1 MFLQIYFLN
10 LFKFVGTMNSN
21 HKIAYSF
28 LLFIFISLFSF
39 AQQTTHENVE
49 LVKKQ
54 NGKRLEFFAKNN
66 DSVSYSVFLRIET
79 QDYRRSSNRPV
90 LQVIPANSERHLI
103 TLIKLSDKPGDYK
116 EQFIVNKISQS
127 LNFRKDFDDIQIN
140 IDEALKNEDITI
152 FESENC
158 ELCNEAKSLFNAY
171 QIAFKTK
178 NITED
183 QQKLEKLL
191 KKVGQAD
198 YNINNAVF
206 ILKIKESIYT
216 NITTKTALID
226 TINNYNK

>member
-1 MFLQIYFLN
+1 M
-10 LFKFVGTMNSN
+10 FKFVHTMNRN

-28 LLFIFISLFSF
+28 IVLLFISCLSF
-39 AQQTTHENVE
+39 AQQTKNENVE

-79 QDYRRSSNRPV
+79 EDYRRSSNRPV
-90 LQVIPANSERHLI
+90 LQVIPANSETHLI

-140 IDEALKNEDITI
+140 IDEALKTEDITI

-183 QQKLEKLL
+183 QQNLEKLL
-191 KKVGQAD
+191 KKAGQAD
-198 YNINNAVF
+198 YNIKNAVF

>member
-1 MFLQIYFLN
+1 M
-10 LFKFVGTMNSN
+10 FKFVHTMNRN
-21 HKIAYSF
+21 HKTVYSF
-28 LLFIFISLFSF
+28 IVLLLISCFSF
-39 AQQTTHENVE
+39 AQQTKNENVE

-66 DSVSYSVFLRIET
+66 DSISYSIFLRIET
-79 QDYRRSSNRPV
+79 EDYRRSSNRPV
-90 LQVIPANSERHLI
+90 LQVIPANSETHLI

-140 IDEALKNEDITI
+140 IDDALKTEDITI

-171 QIAFKTK
+171 QIAYKTK

-191 KKVGQAD
+191 KRAGQTNYD
-198 YNINNAVF
+198 IKNAVF
-206 ILKIKESIYT
+206 VLKIKESIYT
-216 NITTKTALID
+216 NITTKTALIN
-226 TINNYNK
+226 TINNYSK

>member
-1 MFLQIYFLN
+1 M
-10 LFKFVGTMNSN
+10 FKFVHTMNRN

-28 LLFIFISLFSF
+28 IVLLFISCLSF
-39 AQQTTHENVE
+39 AQQTKNENVE

-79 QDYRRSSNRPV
+79 EDYRRSSNRPV
-90 LQVIPANSERHLI
+90 LQVISANSETHLI

-140 IDEALKNEDITI
+140 IDEALKTEDITI

-191 KKVGQAD
+191 KKAGQAD
-198 YNINNAVF
+198 YNIKNAVF
-206 ILKIKESIYT
+206 LLKIKESIYT

>member
-1 MFLQIYFLN
+1 
-10 LFKFVGTMNSN
+10 MNRN
-21 HKIAYSF
+21 HKTVYSF
-28 LLFIFISLFSF
+28 IVLLLISCFSF
-39 AQQTTHENVE
+39 AQQTKNENVE

-66 DSVSYSVFLRIET
+66 DSISYSIFLRIET
-79 QDYRRSSNRPV
+79 EDYRRSSNRPV
-90 LQVIPANSERHLI
+90 LQVIPANSETHLI

-140 IDEALKNEDITI
+140 IDDALKTEDITI

-171 QIAFKTK
+171 QIAYKTK

-191 KKVGQAD
+191 KKAGQTNYD
-198 YNINNAVF
+198 IKNAVF
-206 ILKIKESIYT
+206 VLKIKESIYT
-216 NITTKTALID
+216 NITTKTALIN
-226 TINNYNK
+226 TINNYSK

>member
-1 MFLQIYFLN
+1 
-10 LFKFVGTMNSN
+10 MNRN
-21 HKIAYSF
+21 HKTVYSF
-28 LLFIFISLFSF
+28 IVLLLISCFSF
-39 AQQTTHENVE
+39 AQQTKNENVE

-66 DSVSYSVFLRIET
+66 DSISYSIFLRIET
-79 QDYRRSSNRPV
+79 EDYRRSSNRPV
-90 LQVIPANSERHLI
+90 LQVIPANSETHLI

-140 IDEALKNEDITI
+140 IDDALKTEDITI

-171 QIAFKTK
+171 QIAYKTK

-191 KKVGQAD
+191 KRAGQTNYD
-198 YNINNAVF
+198 IKNAVF
-206 ILKIKESIYT
+206 VLKIKESIYT
-216 NITTKTALID
+216 NITTKTALIN
-226 TINNYNK
+226 TINNYSK

>member
-1 MFLQIYFLN
+1 
-10 LFKFVGTMNSN
+10 MNRN
-21 HKIAYSF
+21 HKTAYSF
-28 LLFIFISLFSF
+28 IVLLFISCLSF
-39 AQQTTHENVE
+39 AQQTKNENVE

-54 NGKRLEFFAKNN
+54 NGKRLEFFAKNI

-79 QDYRRSSNRPV
+79 EDYRRSSNRPV
-90 LQVIPANSERHLI
+90 LQVIPANSETHLI

-140 IDEALKNEDITI
+140 IDEALKTEDITI

-158 ELCNEAKSLFNAY
+158 ELCNEAKSLFSAY

-178 NITED
+178 DITED

-191 KKVGQAD
+191 KKAD
-198 YNINNAVF
+198 QTNYDIKNAVF

>member
-1 MFLQIYFLN
+1 
-10 LFKFVGTMNSN
+10 MNRN
-21 HKIAYSF
+21 HKTAYSF
-28 LLFIFISLFSF
+28 IVLLFISCLSF
-39 AQQTTHENVE
+39 AQQTKNENVE

-79 QDYRRSSNRPV
+79 EDYRRSSNRPV
-90 LQVIPANSERHLI
+90 LQVISANSETHLI

-140 IDEALKNEDITI
+140 IDEALKTEDITI

-178 NITED
+178 NIKED

-191 KKVGQAD
+191 KKAGQAD
-198 YNINNAVF
+198 YNIKNAVF
-206 ILKIKESIYT
+206 LLKIKESIYT

>member
-1 MFLQIYFLN
+1 M
-10 LFKFVGTMNSN
+10 FKFVHTMNRN

-28 LLFIFISLFSF
+28 IVLLFISCLSF
-39 AQQTTHENVE
+39 AQQTKNENVE

-54 NGKRLEFFAKNN
+54 NGKRLEFFAKNK

-79 QDYRRSSNRPV
+79 EDYRRSSNRPV
-90 LQVIPANSERHLI
+90 LQVIPANSETHLI

-140 IDEALKNEDITI
+140 IDEALKTEDITI

-191 KKVGQAD
+191 KKAGQAD
-198 YNINNAVF
+198 YNIKNAIF

>member
-1 MFLQIYFLN
+1 
-10 LFKFVGTMNSN
+10 MNRN
-21 HKIAYSF
+21 HKTAYSF
-28 LLFIFISLFSF
+28 IVLLFISCLSF
-39 AQQTTHENVE
+39 AQQTKNENVE

-54 NGKRLEFFAKNN
+54 NGKRLEFFAKNI

-79 QDYRRSSNRPV
+79 EDYRRSSNRPV
-90 LQVIPANSERHLI
+90 LQVIPANSETHLI

-140 IDEALKNEDITI
+140 IDEALKTEDITI

-158 ELCNEAKSLFNAY
+158 ELCNEAKNLFNAY

-178 NITED
+178 DITED

-191 KKVGQAD
+191 KKAGQANYD
-198 YNINNAVF
+198 IQNAVF

>member
-1 MFLQIYFLN
+1 
-10 LFKFVGTMNSN
+10 MNRN

-28 LLFIFISLFSF
+28 IVLLFISCLSF
-39 AQQTTHENVE
+39 AQQTKNENVE

-79 QDYRRSSNRPV
+79 EDYRRSSNRPV
-90 LQVIPANSERHLI
+90 LQVIPANSETHLI

-140 IDEALKNEDITI
+140 IDEALKTEDITI

-191 KKVGQAD
+191 KKAGQAD
-198 YNINNAVF
+198 YNIKNAVF

>member
-1 MFLQIYFLN
+1 
-10 LFKFVGTMNSN
+10 MNRN

-28 LLFIFISLFSF
+28 IVLLFISCLSF
-39 AQQTTHENVE
+39 AQQTKNENVE

-79 QDYRRSSNRPV
+79 EDYRRSSNRPV
-90 LQVIPANSERHLI
+90 LQVISANSETHLI

-140 IDEALKNEDITI
+140 IDEALKTEDITI

-191 KKVGQAD
+191 KKAGQAD
-198 YNINNAVF
+198 YNIKNAVF